1 MTTKSPKNDIDT
13 IINNLSQLNYT
24 FGENQLAED
33 EVLQIKNQAKDAR
46 GRYGLNAPIGT
57 NIFSF
62 LEQKGDIVFQLQD
75 FKDSELDAMIIKYSA
90 KSKKKY
96 IIINSDKPL
105 INQIFAAAHEFYHY
119 LYSFIGNSQ
128 NTIVC
133 TFSKNDKEEIKANR
147 FAAEFLLPEEALRDE
162 VNSFIKFMDGKFVNA
177 PLTRRIIFCFYLTT
191 KYSLP
196 LKAVMYRLKE
206 EHISDTD
213 YLLNHYD
220 EVKQLLLDYSK
231 SDSHV
236 EELYSKKNEY
246 LTEQLYSLVPYLY
259 NKGRLDDST
268 VDEIIKKFSLSE
280 KQILGDLIKDE

>member
-1 MTTKSPKNDIDT
+1 MSSKNDIDS
-13 IINNLSQLNYT
+13 IINNLSQSKYT
-24 FGENQLAED
+24 FGEKELSSD
-33 EVLQIKNQAKDAR
+33 EILQIKNQSKDAR

-75 FKDSELDAMIIKYSA
+75 FKESELDAMIIKYSA
-90 KSKKKY
+90 KSQKKY

-128 NTIVC
+128 DSIVC

-147 FAAEFLLPEEALRDE
+147 FAAEFLLPEEALKDE
-162 VNSFIKFMDGKFVNA
+162 VNSFSKFIDGKFLNA
-177 PLTRRIIFCFYLTT
+177 SIARQIVFCFYLTT
-191 KYSLP
+191 KYSIP
-196 LKAVMYRLKE
+196 LKAVMYRLRE
-206 EHISDTD
+206 ENISNTD
-213 YLLNHYD
+213 YLLNHYED
-220 EVKQLLLDYSK
+220 VKQLLLDFSK
-231 SDSHV
+231 SETHV
-236 EELYSKKNEY
+236 KELYANKNEY
-246 LTEQLYSLVPYLY
+246 ITEQLYNLVPYLY
-259 NKGRLDDST
+259 NKGRLDNST

>member
-1 MTTKSPKNDIDT
+1 MSSKNDIDS
-13 IINNLSQLNYT
+13 IINNLSQSKYT
-24 FGENQLAED
+24 FGEKELSSD
-33 EVLQIKNQAKDAR
+33 EILQIKNQSKDAR

-75 FKDSELDAMIIKYSA
+75 FKESELDAMIIKYSA
-90 KSKKKY
+90 KSQKKY

-128 NTIVC
+128 DAIVC

-147 FAAEFLLPEEALRDE
+147 FAAEFLLPEEALKDE
-162 VNSFIKFMDGKFVNA
+162 VNSFSKFIDGKFLNA
-177 PLTRRIIFCFYLTT
+177 PIARQIVFCFYLTT
-191 KYSLP
+191 KYSIP
-196 LKAVMYRLKE
+196 LKAVMYRLRE
-206 EHISDTD
+206 ESISNTD
-213 YLLNHYD
+213 YLLNHYED
-220 EVKQLLLDYSK
+220 VKQLLLDFLK
-231 SDSHV
+231 SETHV
-236 EELYSKKNEY
+236 KELYANKNEY
-246 LTEQLYSLVPYLY
+246 ITEQLYNLVPYLY
-259 NKGRLDDST
+259 NKGRLDNST

>member
-1 MTTKSPKNDIDT
+1 MSSKNDIDS
-13 IINNLSQLNYT
+13 IINNLSQSKYT
-24 FGENQLAED
+24 FGEKELSSD
-33 EVLQIKNQAKDAR
+33 EILQIKNQAKDAR

-75 FKDSELDAMIIKYSA
+75 FKESELDAMIIKYSA
-90 KSKKKY
+90 KSQKKY

-128 NTIVC
+128 DSIVC

-147 FAAEFLLPEEALRDE
+147 FAAEFLLPEEALKDE
-162 VNSFIKFMDGKFVNA
+162 VNSFSKFIDGKFLNA
-177 PLTRRIIFCFYLTT
+177 PIARQIVFCFYLTT
-191 KYSLP
+191 KYSIP
-196 LKAVMYRLKE
+196 LKAVMYRLRE
-206 EHISDTD
+206 ENISNTD
-213 YLLNHYD
+213 YLLNHYED
-220 EVKQLLLDYSK
+220 VKQILLDFSK
-231 SDSHV
+231 SETHV
-236 EELYSKKNEY
+236 KELYANKNEY
-246 LTEQLYSLVPYLY
+246 ITEQLYNLVPYLY
-259 NKGRLDDST
+259 NKGRLDNST

>member
-1 MTTKSPKNDIDT
+1 MSSKNDIDS
-13 IINNLSQLNYT
+13 IINNLSQSKYT
-24 FGENQLAED
+24 FGEKELSSD
-33 EVLQIKNQAKDAR
+33 EILQIKNQAKDAR

-75 FKDSELDAMIIKYSA
+75 FKESELDAMIIKYSA
-90 KSKKKY
+90 KSQKKY

-128 NTIVC
+128 DSIVC

-147 FAAEFLLPEEALRDE
+147 FAAEFLLPEEALKDE
-162 VNSFIKFMDGKFVNA
+162 VNSFSKFIDGNFLNA
-177 PLTRRIIFCFYLTT
+177 PIARQIVFCFYLTT
-191 KYSLP
+191 KYSIP
-196 LKAVMYRLKE
+196 LKAVMYRLRE
-206 EHISDTD
+206 ENISNTD
-213 YLLNHYD
+213 YLLNHYED
-220 EVKQLLLDYSK
+220 VKQLLLDFSK
-231 SDSHV
+231 SETHV
-236 EELYSKKNEY
+236 KELYANKNEY
-246 LTEQLYSLVPYLY
+246 ITEQLYNLVPYLY
-259 NKGRLDDST
+259 NKGRLDNST

>member
-1 MTTKSPKNDIDT
+1 MSSKNDIDS
-13 IINNLSQLNYT
+13 IINNLSQSKYT
-24 FGENQLAED
+24 FGEKELSSGEI
-33 EVLQIKNQAKDAR
+33 LQIKNQSKVAR

-75 FKDSELDAMIIKYSA
+75 FKESELDAMIIKYSA
-90 KSKKKY
+90 KSQKKY

-128 NTIVC
+128 DSIVC

-147 FAAEFLLPEEALRDE
+147 FAAEFLLPEEALKDE
-162 VNSFIKFMDGKFVNA
+162 VNSFSKFIDGKFLNA
-177 PLTRRIIFCFYLTT
+177 PIARQIVFCFYLTT
-191 KYSLP
+191 KYSIP
-196 LKAVMYRLKE
+196 LKAVMYRLRE
-206 EHISDTD
+206 ENISNTD
-213 YLLNHYD
+213 YLLNHYED
-220 EVKQLLLDYSK
+220 VKQLLLDFSK
-231 SDSHV
+231 SETHV
-236 EELYSKKNEY
+236 KELYANKNEY
-246 LTEQLYSLVPYLY
+246 ITEQLYNLVPYLY
-259 NKGRLDDST
+259 NKGRLDNST